1 MKTNDDLYK
10 YKILCSL
17 NKVILMK
24 NQDTVVKLITLHVPG
39 YSLFSEYFKAVILKL
54 WIIITIT
61 P

>member
-17 NKVILMK
+17 NKVILIK

-54 WIIITIT
+54 
-61 P
+61 